1 MKKNIVVV
9 GCGHWGKNLV
19 RNFAEIGSLYAVCDP
34 NLDLSSELSE
44 KYKVHN
50 LSFEQILEDS
60 NIQGVVLAIPAPLH
74 ASFAIKVM
82 NSGKHAY
89 VEKPLAM
96 NENEAIAMI
105 QSSKEN
111 NVHLMVGHLLQY
123 HPIYIKVK
131 EMVKSKVLGD
141 IHYIYSNRSSFGK
154 IRTQED
160 VIWSFAPHDI
170 SMILA
175 LSEEKIDSVRA
186 ESKCIVQKDIADLA
200 IINLTFSQGLKAHIN
215 VSWLNPYKE
224 HRLVV
229 IGSDGSLVFDDTK
242 NWKEKL
248 AFFENEFKN
257 LDNEIYITQNNK
269 SYIDVIESEPLR
281 NECKHFME
289 VVNNDSH
296 PLTNGYEG
304 LKVLKVLSAASKS
317 KITEEVIKIDS

>member
-257 LDNEIYITQNNK
+257 FNNEICITQNNN
-269 SYIDVIESEPLR
+269 SYIDVIESEPLS